1 MYRKA
6 ITLSKFPNGSSESQI
21 KNVGRVQWTVP
32 IFFMALVKVVCEERA
47 DKLFL
52 LAGTISLTVKRSGTE
67 KVRQSA
73 HGLPACGESIDW
85 RDPFPNVEP

>member
-1 MYRKA
+1 MWK
-6 ITLSKFPNGSSESQI
+6 LSSGQFPLFYGLGQ
-21 KNVGRVQWTVP
+21 GCPQ
-32 IFFMALVKVVCEERA
+32 A

-52 LAGTISLTVKRSGTE
+52 LAGTISLTVERSGTE

-73 HGLPACGESIDW
+73 HGLPARGESIDW